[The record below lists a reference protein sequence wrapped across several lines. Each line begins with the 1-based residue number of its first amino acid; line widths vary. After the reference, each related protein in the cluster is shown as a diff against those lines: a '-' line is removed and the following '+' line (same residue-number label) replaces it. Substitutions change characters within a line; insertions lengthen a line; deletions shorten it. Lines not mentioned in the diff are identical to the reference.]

1 MNETKV
7 IFKKLIETNLTEETV
22 KEIETNL
29 KLFFEILLD
38 WQQKKEG
45 SD

>member
-1 MNETKV
+1 MQNT
-7 IFKKLIETNLTEETV
+7 KKLFSKYDSEISEQTV

>member
-1 MNETKV
+1 MEKTK
-7 IFKKLIETNLTEETV
+7 NLFSKYDSEISEQTV
-22 KEIETNL
+22 AEIETNL